1 MSFIYQLSIFVYS
14 QLLKLV
20 ALWHPKAKSM
30 VEGRKQALG
39 ILKQVPKGPNKRFWF
54 HCASLGEY
62 DMALPLI
69 EACKA
74 ANPELEIFVSFYSPS
89 GMQHY
94 HKRGFV
100 PTAVFYLPADTMS
113 QMRAL
118 VEAVQADRL
127 YLLKYEFWPS
137 LLAVA
142 KKAKLDVLAVSTIL
156 RPSQVYFKWYGGIF
170 RKALLNVS
178 HFSVQN
184 KVTQELLLALGIAAP
199 QIEILGDLRWN
210 RVFAAKEKALA
221 NPIIESFKAEQPLL
235 ILGSS
240 WPEEESILAAYL
252 KAIENQNPTSVHKI
266 LIAPH
271 DLSSAHLEKLKLKFP
286 SAVFYSEFLKNQEK
300 EHEKVE
306 NEFKNI
312 QIERSFSSSNH
323 TILSEAKIFI
333 LDTIGQ
339 LSAAYQYGDFAFVG
353 GGFSGS
359 LHNILEPAAYGLPIL
374 FGPKHGKF
382 PEAQQLID
390 LGFAKEVFNETELE
404 NGLKHFEQW
413 DAQQKNQMMSQV
425 QDLKAHISER
435 LLS

>member
-39 ILKQVPKGPNKRFWF
+39 VLKLVPKGANKRYWF

-74 ANPELEIFVSFYSPS
+74 TNPELEIFVSFYSPS

-100 PTAVFYLPADTMS
+100 PTAVFYLPADTMG
-113 QMRAL
+113 QMKEL
-118 VEAVQADRL
+118 VEGIEADRL

-137 LLAVA
+137 LMAVA
-142 KKAKLDVLAVSTIL
+142 KKAKLEVLAVSTIL

-184 KVTQELLLALGIAAP
+184 KATQELLLALGVAAP

-221 NPIIESFKAEQPLL
+221 NPLIESFKAEQPLF

-240 WPEEESILAAYL
+240 WPEEENILAAYL
-252 KAIENQNPTSVHKI
+252 RAIENQSPVSAFKI

-271 DLSSAHLEKLKLKFP
+271 DLSKGHLEDLKSKFP
-286 SAVFYSEFLKNQEK
+286 RAVYYSDF
-300 EHEKVE
+300 
-306 NEFKNI
+306 F
-312 QIERSFSSSNH
+312 ERSFSSSNH
-323 TILSEAKIFI
+323 TILNEARIFI

-390 LGFAKEVFNETELE
+390 LGFAKEVCNITELE
-404 NGLKHFEQW
+404 NGLKHFALW
-413 DAQQKNQMMSQV
+413 DAQHKNQMMSQV